1 MNDFLYFTLALL
13 LGLGLNIILIR
24 FSRKLG
30 AISAGA
36 GSDQIRWASKAKP
49 LVGGIAF
56 FLVFLLAI
64 VAHALQNG
72 TQAEP
77 LQSYIPL
84 LLASLIG
91 FIVGLSDDAYNTR
104 PMLKFV
110 GQVFCGLLLISFGT
124 YIQLFGIPMLDY
136 ALTLFWV
143 VGIMNSFNML
153 DNMDAVSSIFSFGV
167 IVVALF
173 VLAGQ
178 SQYGTLMWSTL
189 LALAGAHVGFL
200 ILNWNPSKLYM
211 GDTGT
216 QFLGVFLAYI
226 GIRYFWNM
234 PAADGQFHFS
244 QQVLMPLLA
253 FVMTIMDTTFVTVAR
268 IARGQSPFVGGR
280 DHITHHLVYLGV
292 ADRWVPVITGS
303 VGLTGGIL
311 AVVFSQVITPWTSGL
326 ALLSAAFLV
335 VLFGTFALLYRRGAA
350 INRMRLAAVGKATQ
364 PAPKPEVAA
373 PKVVATPQPAH
384 QAATAS

>member
-1 MNDFLYFTLALL
+1 MNDLLYFTVALL

-24 FSRKLG
+24 FSKKLG
-30 AISAGA
+30 AISVGAGA
-36 GSDQIRWASKAKP
+36 DQIRWASKAKP
-49 LVGGIAF
+49 LVGGIAIF
-56 FLVFLLAI
+56 ITFLVAI
-64 VAHALQNG
+64 VAHTLQQDGQPIN
-72 TQAEP
+72 ASDS
-77 LQSYIPL
+77 LQSYLPL

-104 PMLKFV
+104 PLLKFS

-136 ALTLFWV
+136 ALTIFWV

-153 DNMDAVSSIFSFGV
+153 DNMDAVSSTFSLGV
-167 IVVALF
+167 VVVALF
-173 VLAGQ
+173 VLGGQ
-178 SQYGTLMWSTL
+178 GQYGTLMWRTL
-189 LALAGAHVGFL
+189 VALAGAHIGFL
-200 ILNWNPSKLYM
+200 ILNWHPSKLYM

-234 PAADGQFHFS
+234 PGVDGQFHFS
-244 QQVLMPLLA
+244 QQLLMPILA
-253 FVMTIMDTTFVTVAR
+253 FAMTIMDTTFVTVAR

-303 VGLTGGIL
+303 VGVTGGIM
-311 AVVFSQVITPWTSGL
+311 AVVFSQVVTPWGSGA
-326 ALLSAAFLV
+326 ALGC
-335 VLFGTFALLYRRGAA
+335 VLFLAVLFATFAVLYRRGAA
-350 INRMRLAAVGKATQ
+350 IHRMRQAATT
-364 PAPKPEVAA
+364 KPEPKTELVA
-373 PKVVATPQPAH
+373 PKVVSVPQPA
-384 QAATAS
+384 TAS